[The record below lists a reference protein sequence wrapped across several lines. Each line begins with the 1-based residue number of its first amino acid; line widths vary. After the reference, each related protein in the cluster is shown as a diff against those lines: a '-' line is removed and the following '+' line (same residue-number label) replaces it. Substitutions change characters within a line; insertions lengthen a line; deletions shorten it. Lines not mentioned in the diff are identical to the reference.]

1 MTLRF
6 GEEIVI
12 TRPPERNPFG
22 DRPGLPVETTVGGV
36 GFAFSST
43 NTKWPLNGEDLAENE
58 ALLFLP
64 DGTVIGKGDTVTRTV
79 DGSKWHVVGRSQWND
94 SKHPMTGWSSGM
106 FTQKVREVS

>member
-1 MTLRF
+1 MSFRF
-6 GEEIVI
+6 GEAIVI
-12 TRPPERNPFG
+12 TRPPERNRFG
-22 DRPGLPVETTVGGV
+22 DQPGQPTENTVTGV

-43 NTKWPLNGEDLAENE
+43 NTKWPLVGEDLAENE

-64 DGTVIGKGDTVTRTV
+64 EGTDIRKGDTVTRGV
-79 DGSKWHVVGRSQWND
+79 DGSQWHVVGRQQWNG